1 MNKKKKNQKTWQSGT
16 ERKTGKI
23 GEQALP
29 PLPPPKNNQT
39 TTKNPPQIPQK
50 LETKKKIFKSSLASQ
65 KAINF
70 KDYIGTFYIKS
81 ALITVSIKNKP

>member
-29 PLPPPKNNQT
+29 PLPPPK
-39 TTKNPPQIPQK
+39 TTKQQQRTPPKSPKNWKQ
-50 LETKKKIFKSSLASQ
+50 KKKSL
-65 KAINF
+65 KALWLH
-70 KDYIGTFYIKS
+70 KKQ
-81 ALITVSIKNKP
+81 